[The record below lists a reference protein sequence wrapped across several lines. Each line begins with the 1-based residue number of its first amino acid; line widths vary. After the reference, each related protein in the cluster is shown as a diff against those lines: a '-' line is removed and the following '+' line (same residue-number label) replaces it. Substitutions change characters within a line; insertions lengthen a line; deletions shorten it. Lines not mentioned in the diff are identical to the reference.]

1 MVNHKKIQSSVLD
14 NEKQLKKQHQI
25 NEDVPTNNAGL
36 GQIAGIGIG
45 SQGEPGVDLK
55 KRKKKRKTFVEFIRR
70 KTTTENK

>member
-45 SQGEPGVDLK
+45 SQGEPGVLL
-55 KRKKKRKTFVEFIRR
+55 
-70 KTTTENK
+70 